1 MMRLLLL
8 MTLTWSSFLWADTQW
23 PTWLGDELKPV
34 SGSHWQTKSSQDSVE
49 FLPVKSEPKIL
60 VIVSRQAKS
69 YDIALETLLGIYSRE
84 LPLARIVVRKLPATQ
99 TGSDGQQLLLQM
111 LKEAEGNTHLIYT
124 VGSKATVA
132 VRNVYKGGKVAV
144 VSVNAKDPVLLGLID
159 SDQGSGDNFAFT
171 SLNLPAEVT
180 LVFMRRFNPS
190 LKQIGV
196 LYARKNKSAYTTQYL
211 PLKKLAEKSGVKIVP
226 IVVDEEQPLFELEV
240 AMTKAVRTMR
250 LTDPTLDNSLL
261 WLTGSSSLLSRMTEI
276 NRYSG
281 GLAVIS
287 AVPDVVKSGP
297 DSALMSF
304 GVSFVNNAHQ
314 AGLYGLKILRGEV
327 KPGDLPVG
335 HISPPDIAISFEQAR
350 RIEQQIPFVLME
362 MASDVYGM
370 NGNVIRSKGKSM
382 QEQQ

>member
-23 PTWLGDELKPV
+23 PTWLGDELKPA

-84 LPLARIVVRKLPATQ
+84 LPLARIVVRKLPVTQ
-99 TGSDGQQLLLQM
+99 SGSDGQQLLLQM
-111 LKEAEGNTHLIYT
+111 LKEAEGKTHLIYT

-180 LVFMRRFNPS
+180 LVFMKRFNPS

-370 NGNVIRSKGKSM
+370 NGDVIRSKGKSM